1 MTTRRSGDLVPRVS
15 RGITAEAPLP
25 ANGRPFPFIIGP
37 EVVLEIALRQRDRA
51 AEKAVERPAKRK
63 RRSR

>member
-1 MTTRRSGDLVPRVS
+1 M
-15 RGITAEAPLP
+15 P

-51 AEKAVERPAKRK
+51 AEKSVARPALRK